1 MQTQAPGDIR
11 IWLATTSAF
20 APLLALNPA
29 PIFATLS
36 VAECARYRAT
46 VSREARLHFLL
57 GRYLLR
63 HALSAESGGQIAPA
77 AWEITTAG
85 QGKPRVLHQPAP
97 GFSISHSDGGV
108 AVALSHRLE
117 PGLDIEP
124 ISRDLGAGICTRRLL
139 SPVQYRALQAIPTA
153 ERGALLARAWCIKEA
168 VSKAFGLGLRLPFA
182 ELDFD
187 LAPPEAAEPSCW
199 QRGTRLGQGSFWFR
213 LPCLQRYR
221 LCLALIAPAQGPP
234 ELPGISLLPFARPG
248 SRTVPAP
255 HTMLATDLISP

>member
-1 MQTQAPGDIR
+1 MQTQAPDNIR

-36 VAECARYRAT
+36 APECARYRAT
-46 VSREARLHFLL
+46 VSRDAGLHFLL

-63 HALSAESGGQIAPA
+63 HALSASCGGQIAPA
-77 AWEITTAG
+77 AWEITADP
-85 QGKPRVLHQPAP
+85 GKPRVLHRSAP
-97 GFSISHSDGGV
+97 GFSISHSDGVV

-124 ISRDLGAGICTRRLL
+124 LSRNLGAGICTRQLL
-139 SPVQYRALQAIPTA
+139 SPVQYKALQAIPA
-153 ERGALLARAWCIKEA
+153 AKRGALLARAWCIKEA

-187 LAPPEAAEPSCW
+187 LAPPEAAEPACW

-213 LPCLQRYR
+213 LPCLERYR
-221 LCLALIAPAQGPP
+221 LCLALIAPTQSPP
-234 ELPGISLLPFARPG
+234 ELPGISLVPFTCPG
-248 SRTVPAP
+248 GMTGPAAQ
-255 HTMLATDLISP
+255 TTLAADLISL